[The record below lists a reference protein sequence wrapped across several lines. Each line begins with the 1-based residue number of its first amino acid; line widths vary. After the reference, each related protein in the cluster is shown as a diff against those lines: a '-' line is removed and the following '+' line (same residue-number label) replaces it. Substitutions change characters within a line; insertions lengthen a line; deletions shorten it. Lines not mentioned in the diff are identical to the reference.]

1 MTPPPERDQLF
12 ISYSHVDRQ
21 WVERLQTMIRP
32 LVRSHGLRL
41 WDDSQIQPGDKWRE
55 EIETA
60 LAAAKVALL
69 LVSSDFLASEFV
81 TNSELPQL
89 LTAAEEEG
97 LRILWVP
104 VRPSLVRHTP
114 IEAYQGLGDP
124 GRPLAA
130 MNPVEQEEALV
141 EIALAIEKALALRQD
156 SPPPIRR
163 LLRLLRWP
171 ARTQVF
177 YEKLGDT
184 ASLTMVRIP
193 AGSFQMGS
201 AEQEPGRHANEGPVH
216 TVALAEFL
224 IGQTPITQAQWRAV
238 ARWTPQ
244 QGERWGR
251 ELNPEPAKFQGEEA
265 RLLAGE
271 ANTDG
276 RPVERVSWLEA
287 TEFCSR
293 LSQRTGR
300 NYTLP
305 SEAQWEYACRAGT
318 STAYSFGANI
328 YSDLANFRGTDA
340 SHISSLTPDPQPLF
354 REQTTPAGMF
364 PANAWGLH
372 DMHGN
377 VLEWCLDSVH
387 SSYEGGPYDGSAWED
402 PQAPKIEQRITRG
415 GSWSMPPRCCRSAF
429 RFPYRSPSKVD
440 VPDGLYDDVGFRLVC
455 LPKSVTWQISNPQEL
470 DRGFDATVLWVDDNH
485 DNNRSERSELEKLGI
500 TVLQAG
506 STEEALAVLLGQP
519 IDAIISDM
527 LRHGRPRAGLELLQE
542 IKAPGRSI
550 PVVFYMGVKR
560 PELEAEAM
568 ELGAAA
574 VINQRDQLYVAVKS
588 ILSKR

>member
-1 MTPPPERDQLF
+1 MTPPPVRDQLF
-12 ISYSHVDRQ
+12 ISYSHVDRK
-21 WVERLQTMIRP
+21 WVDRLQTVIRP
-32 LVRSHGLRL
+32 LLRSHGLRL

-89 LTAAEEEG
+89 LAAAEEEG

-104 VRPSLVRHTP
+104 LWPSLVSHTP
-114 IEAYQGLGDP
+114 IYRYQPLLDP
-124 GRPLAA
+124 ERPLAA
-130 MNPVEQEEALV
+130 MRRSVDQEVALKT
-141 EIALAIEKALALRQD
+141 IALAIKEALAPHQD
-156 SPPPIRR
+156 SPPPIRL

-177 YEKLGDT
+177 YEKLGVT

-216 TVALAEFL
+216 TVTLAEFL

-271 ANTDG
+271 TNTDG

-287 TEFCSR
+287 IEFCSR

-318 STAYSFGANI
+318 STAYCFGAII

-340 SHISSLTPDPQPLF
+340 SRFSSPAPDPQPLF
-354 REQTTPAGMF
+354 REQTTPAGIF

-440 VPDGLYDDVGFRLVC
+440 VPDCLYDDVGFRLVC
-455 LPKSVTWQISNPQEL
+455 LPKSVT
-470 DRGFDATVLWVDDNH
+470 G
-485 DNNRSERSELEKLGI
+485 
-500 TVLQAG
+500 
-506 STEEALAVLLGQP
+506 
-519 IDAIISDM
+519 
-527 LRHGRPRAGLELLQE
+527 
-542 IKAPGRSI
+542 
-550 PVVFYMGVKR
+550 
-560 PELEAEAM
+560 
-568 ELGAAA
+568 
-574 VINQRDQLYVAVKS
+574 
-588 ILSKR
+588 